1 MNRIYL
7 CIFFILFFINS
18 SFAVIY
24 TCNSTISC
32 GCSSSPAVVTSRII
46 GGEAAA
52 NDTWGWAVSFQLTES
67 HICGATLI
75 SYEYA
80 ITAAH
85 CISSLYNISEYSIVV
100 GTNDIYNI
108 INITAQRKS
117 IIEYFVHPDFD
128 LDTLINDIAIVRFS
142 PLSVS
147 SNSTISLIC
156 LPADDQDPFSIGENL
171 VAIGWGVTQ
180 VNDFYAYPYLEQ
192 VTLQAI
198 SPTENECVIVPIR
211 NTTTQMCAGVNG
223 STKGIV
229 FIYI

>member
-1 MNRIYL
+1 MNRVCL

-24 TCNSTISC
+24 TCDSTASC
-32 GCSSSPAVVTSRII
+32 GCSPLSAVLTSRIV

-52 NDTWGWAVSFQLTES
+52 NNTWGWAVSFQLS
-67 HICGATLI
+67 QQHICGATLL

-80 ITAAH
+80 VTAAH
-85 CISSLYNISEYSIVV
+85 CIDSIYSISQYSIVA
-100 GTNDIYNI
+100 GTNYIG
-108 INITAQRKS
+108 NITNTPAQRRS
-117 IIEYFVHPDFD
+117 IIEYFIHPNFS
-128 LDTLINDIAIVRFS
+128 LNPLFNDIALVHFS

-156 LPADDQDPFSIGENL
+156 LPADDQDPFSIGSNL
-171 VAIGWGVTQ
+171 VAIGWGVTN
-180 VNDFYAYPYLEQ
+180 VNDFFAYPYLQQ

-198 SPTENECVIVPIR
+198 SPTASECINIPLL
-211 NTTTQMCAGVNG
+211 NATTQICAGVNG
-223 STKGIV
+223 SSKGIV